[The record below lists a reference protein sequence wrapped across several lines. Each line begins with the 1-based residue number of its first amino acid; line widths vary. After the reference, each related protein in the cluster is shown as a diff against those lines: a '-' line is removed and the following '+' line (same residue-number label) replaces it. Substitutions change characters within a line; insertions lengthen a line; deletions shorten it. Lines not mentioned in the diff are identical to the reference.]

1 MYIYW
6 YNVCDTWHQENILMP
21 SVMLSV
27 TDIVPIVM
35 NHFEHMLEIE
45 WNIVQLLPGYFL
57 LLSLNDMIV

>member
-1 MYIYW
+1 
-6 YNVCDTWHQENILMP
+6 MP

-35 NHFEHMLEIE
+35 NHSEHMLEME